1 MVIKKGLNHSK
12 TKLILYVK
20 LKTMVAHNLDPP
32 IGRRNVKTGIQCAK
46 VGRRKVGRRTANKP
60 ESVLWNLLGVHGYT
74 KNTSI
79 NICRTGAKQK
89 RVEMAECIARERAS
103 QLMQGYTT

>member
-1 MVIKKGLNHSK
+1 MV
-12 TKLILYVK
+12 V
-20 LKTMVAHNLDPP
+20 HNLDPP
-32 IGRRNVKTGIQCAK
+32 TGRRNVKIGTQCA
-46 VGRRKVGRRTANKP
+46 KVGRRTANKP

-89 RVEMAECIARERAS
+89 RVEMAECIAKKGHPS
-103 QLMQGYTT
+103 